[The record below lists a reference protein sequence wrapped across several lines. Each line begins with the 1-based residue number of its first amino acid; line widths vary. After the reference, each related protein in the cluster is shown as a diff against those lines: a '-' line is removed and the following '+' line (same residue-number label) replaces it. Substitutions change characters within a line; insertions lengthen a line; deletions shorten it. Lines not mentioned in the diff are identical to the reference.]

1 MNNMKKVIAIWIMLG
16 VTMCSP
22 PAYTAPMTKVYGP
35 NCTTETTQIVQNGI
49 IVSEIQ
55 TTTCKEETQQGHQK
69 FDPENNPS
77 DALLNEM
84 AKLGMYTI
92 FLSLIHIS
100 EPTRPY

>member
-1 MNNMKKVIAIWIMLG
+1 MIIMKKLIAIWIMLG

-35 NCTTETTQIVQNGI
+35 NCTTETTQIVQNGL

-55 TTTCKEETQQGHQK
+55 TTTCKEETQQGYQK

-84 AKLGMYTI
+84 ARLGMYTI
-92 FLSLIHIS
+92 FILSLIHI
-100 EPTRPY
+100 

>member
-1 MNNMKKVIAIWIMLG
+1 MKKVIAIWIMLG

-55 TTTCKEETQQGHQK
+55 TTTCKEETQQGYQK

-84 AKLGMYTI
+84 ARLGMYTI
-92 FLSLIHIS
+92 FIKLIT
-100 EPTRPY
+100 EMN

>member
-55 TTTCKEETQQGHQK
+55 TTTCKEETQQG
-69 FDPENNPS
+69 
-77 DALLNEM
+77 
-84 AKLGMYTI
+84 
-92 FLSLIHIS
+92 
-100 EPTRPY
+100 